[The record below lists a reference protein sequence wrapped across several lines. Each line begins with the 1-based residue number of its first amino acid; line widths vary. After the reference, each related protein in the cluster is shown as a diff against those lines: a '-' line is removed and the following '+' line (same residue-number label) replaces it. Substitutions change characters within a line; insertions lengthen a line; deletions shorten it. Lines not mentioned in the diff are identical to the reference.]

1 MHKYYNEFGI
11 LFWKWPEVYLW
22 KGSGEQL
29 QLVNN
34 RYVVEEIFCDQK
46 ESHNTRCGWVCLITH
61 THTLCLI
68 GRCYSCVTRCS
79 LVYFYAFTY
88 CFSWTE
94 LCISKLKMCFMLK
107 LFPSI
112 RINLHLQNKRYNKKQ
127 SVLLRH
133 VCFFF
138 VL

>member
-1 MHKYYNEFGI
+1 MNLAFYFENDLKFTCGRGQGNSCS
-11 LFWKWPEVYLW
+11 LW
-22 KGSGEQL
+22 IIGMWWRKFS
-29 QLVNN
+29 VI
-34 RYVVEEIFCDQK
+34 RKKV
-46 ESHNTRCGWVCLITH
+46 ITPDVDGCALLH

-107 LFPSI
+107 LFPRI

-138 VL
+138 IL